1 MFSDFWEAPGRL
13 WQPKVRQLEDVEIDA
28 VLVSSRPSQCLLTV
42 LISGPYRR
50 AAVLH

>member
-13 WQPKVRQLEDVEIDA
+13 WRPKVRQLEDVEIDA
-28 VLVSSRPSQCLLTV
+28 VLVSSRSPQYHLTV
-42 LISGPYRR
+42 LISGPYYR